1 MCDMLTNE
9 IKKNG
14 VVCSKMQIMSGKRY
28 EGCTLITPKRR
39 YVFVKSMT
47 VYS

>member
-14 VVCSKMQIMSGKRY
+14 VVCSKMQIMSGKK
-28 EGCTLITPKRR
+28 GTKAAP
-39 YVFVKSMT
+39 
-47 VYS
+47 